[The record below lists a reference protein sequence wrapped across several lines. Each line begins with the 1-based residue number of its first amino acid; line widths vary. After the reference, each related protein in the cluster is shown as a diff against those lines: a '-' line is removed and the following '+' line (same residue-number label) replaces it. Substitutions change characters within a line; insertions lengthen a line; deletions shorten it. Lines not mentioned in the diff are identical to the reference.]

1 MTGCL
6 VDTHGCPEDGHMESQ
21 LDTEDCPD
29 VGLVGLWDMP
39 GTNCML
45 ERTYLFSLEVCQ
57 LSRGKRN

>member
-1 MTGCL
+1 
-6 VDTHGCPEDGHMESQ
+6 MESQ